1 MLLSLEAKAVG
12 VGVHVHLW
20 QQLQLGRGLPL
31 HALRAH
37 RIDAWQCTVP
47 LREGWLKVPSASG
60 LLCLD
65 DEAASARLL
74 PSRAQAAP
82 THRRAAA

>member
-1 MLLSLEAKAVG
+1 VLLSLEAKAVG

-60 LLCLD
+60 PALFG
-65 DEAASARLL
+65 
-74 PSRAQAAP
+74 
-82 THRRAAA
+82 RRGSIGPPGAI